1 MTDEEA
7 ADADLARRL
16 LLRAVCR
23 LELAKCVKA
32 RNQAVAAHNGVADA
46 LRLLAP
52 PEFSPR
58 PTRLPA
64 RFRQTPAGAA
74 R

>member
-23 LELAKCVKA
+23 LERANCVAA
-32 RNQAVAAHNGVADA
+32 RNHAVAAHNAAADA

-52 PEFSPR
+52 PGFVPKPADTPR
-58 PTRLPA
+58 
-64 RFRQTPAGAA
+64 RFRRFPAGAA